1 MNYVL
6 IFYQGERPYQCHVCF
21 KRFALPKTLRV
32 HFRQHSGERPYLCPK
47 CGCTFVQVSNLR
59 LFRLIGICC
68 KYTVGQCVVKSY
80 ASNGNEQPNVNRS
93 QKDSQDSVKGSLSNP
108 VTPKPL
114 ELEKISLPVSL
125 TKRFFSVAIWRSQ

>member
-1 MNYVL
+1 MPQV
-6 IFYQGERPYQCHVCF
+6 
-21 KRFALPKTLRV
+21 RV
-32 HFRQHSGERPYLCPK
+32 HLRAGQQLKAAQTNR
-47 CGCTFVQVSNLR
+47 NL
-59 LFRLIGICC
+59 LQ
-68 KYTVGQCVVKSY
+68 KVGQCVVKSY

-125 TKRFFSVAIWRSQ
+125 TKRFFSFVRFRFTN